1 MDRTP
6 FADLALARRLERTE
20 ARASVI
26 CAEALARLRVESG
39 AAFEEI
45 AGGYAVFTGVNSPLT
60 QAMGLGLSGPV
71 SEAEMERLE
80 NFFRSRGDAA
90 RVETCPLADASLIEL
105 FGKRGYRVTEY
116 SNVLVRP
123 LERMESWPS
132 GAPGVSIE
140 RVGSADAD
148 LWARTVAQGFA
159 EHIPVTPEILQVMVL
174 FCLTPAAKCYLARV
188 DGEPAGGAALSIL
201 EGIAGI
207 YGASTLPAFR
217 NRGVQTCLL
226 RLRLSQAVADGC
238 ELAMTITQP
247 GSTSQRNAERLG
259 FGVVYTR
266 SKFVREGD

>member
-105 FGKRGYRVTEY
+105 FGKPGYRVTEY

-174 FCLTPAAKCYLARV
+174 RPAARRSLYSRELRASMERAHCLHFAIAVCKPACYACACLRPWRT
-188 DGEPAGGAALSIL
+188 D
-201 EGIAGI
+201 
-207 YGASTLPAFR
+207 ASWP
-217 NRGVQTCLL
+217 
-226 RLRLSQAVADGC
+226 
-238 ELAMTITQP
+238 
-247 GSTSQRNAERLG
+247 
-259 FGVVYTR
+259 
-266 SKFVREGD
+266 